1 MSLSAAGRREALESK
16 FAGALRMADAALGA
30 GLALSIHWSWPVVVL
45 AVMMLGLTGS
55 AALAFHGKLAS
66 DVDPTTLP
74 ANLTDILNVDC
85 G

>member
-1 MSLSAAGRREALESK
+1 MAAITLKVNGKS
-16 FAGALRMADAALGA
+16 RM
-30 GLALSIHWSWPVVVL
+30 V
-45 AVMMLGLTGS
+45 
-55 AALAFHGKLAS
+55 